1 MPNSGSFTL
10 HSLIDFF
17 TFIIGFTIPIAAGI
31 CLLIFLWGLALMIL
45 DTGNAE
51 KMKEGRNKMLW
62 GILSLFVVLSLG
74 GIIAILQSTL
84 EGNY

>member
-1 MPNSGSFTL
+1 MTL
-10 HSLIDFF
+10 KVYIDFL
-17 TFIIGFTIPIAAGI
+17 TFLIGFTIPLAVGI
-31 CLLIFLWGLALMIL
+31 CLVIFFWGLALMIL

-51 KMKEGRNKMLW
+51 KMKEGKNKMLW

-74 GIIAILQSTL
+74 GIIALLQNTL